1 MPSLTLPNASR
12 SPELDPVMPLGEVVQ
27 RLAARDGVEAV
38 LLLSGD
44 GLPIEH
50 ATRGAL
56 DQETVAALAATLAR
70 HAVGLGQ
77 GAGLG
82 DVVTGVLE
90 FGRGLFVLA
99 RAGADDWL
107 AVLARADADIGPLL
121 YDLRQHRSA
130 LATLL

>member
-1 MPSLTLPNASR
+1 
-12 SPELDPVMPLGEVVQ
+12 MPLSEVVQ
-27 RLAARDGVEAV
+27 QLAARDGVEGV

-50 ATRGAL
+50 AAQASL
-56 DQETVAALAATLAR
+56 DADTVAALAATVAR
-70 HAVGLGQ
+70 HASRLGE

-82 DVVTGVLE
+82 EVTTGVLE
-90 FGRGLFVLA
+90 YGRGLLILA

-107 AVLARADADIGPLL
+107 ALLARADADIGPLL
-121 YDLRQHRSA
+121 YDLRQHRAA

>member
-1 MPSLTLPNASR
+1 
-12 SPELDPVMPLGEVVQ
+12 MPLSEVV
-27 RLAARDGVEAV
+27 RKLAARDGVDGV

-50 ATRGAL
+50 AARNGFDA
-56 DQETVAALAATLAR
+56 ETVAALAATVAR
-70 HAVGLGQ
+70 HAGR
-77 GAGLG
+77 LG
-82 DVVTGVLE
+82 DGAALGTVVTGVLE
-90 FGRGLFVLA
+90 YGRGLLILA

-107 AVLARADADIGPLL
+107 AILARPDADIGPLL